1 MIVLCSYY
9 PPHTTDPLPDDRIRG
24 VCKSFNP
31 IKGLLIQELSI
42 QFYAGFGFITPV
54 DGTSD
59 VFVHQSDLKCA
70 PGAYRSLAEGE
81 CVELTA
87 HQEEG
92 KTRRKAL
99 RVEQLA
105 CSHDIVCYFILLF
118 CPHFLLNIQA

>member
-1 MIVLCSYY
+1 VR
-9 PPHTTDPLPDDRIRG
+9 D
-24 VCKSFNP
+24 
-31 IKGLLIQELSI
+31 LSLKC
-42 QFYAGFGFITPV
+42 FYHAGFGFISPV

-81 CVELTA
+81 NVELTA

-99 RVEQLA
+99 RV
-105 CSHDIVCYFILLF
+105 IVCFHF
-118 CPHFLLNIQA
+118 CYLASFGRACVCISFRLSHLP